1 MSCLRNLVAFVILTF
16 SSNFLFAQ
24 AFADNNKGFTVK
36 GITLSEVE
44 DQDWSIYNDEE
55 NNIYY
60 IDFETIAFNL
70 SEVVVLDEQDQVVFQ
85 EEVFDLPVNTI
96 YELDF
101 KPFGT
106 GKFKIELRSFTK
118 FIKKD
123 VLIK

>member
-1 MSCLRNLVAFVILTF
+1 MLRMRTMIALVALSF
-16 SSNFLFAQ
+16 SSSFLFAQ
-24 AFADNNKGFTVK
+24 TSVDNGNQFVAKGFILV
-36 GITLSEVE
+36 EAE
-44 DQDWSIYNDEE
+44 DQDWSIYNDED

-60 IDFETIAFNL
+60 IDFEKITFNL
-70 SEVVVLDEQDQVVFQ
+70 SEIVVLNEQN
-85 EEVFDLPVNTI
+85 EEVFKEDVLDLPVNSI

-106 GKFKIELRSFTK
+106 GQFKIELRSFTK

>member
-1 MSCLRNLVAFVILTF
+1 MRTMIALVALSF
-16 SSNFLFAQ
+16 SSSFLFAQ
-24 AFADNNKGFTVK
+24 TSVDNGNQFVAKGFILV
-36 GITLSEVE
+36 EAE
-44 DQDWSIYNDEE
+44 DQDWSIYNDED

-60 IDFETIAFNL
+60 IDFEKITFNL
-70 SEVVVLDEQDQVVFQ
+70 SEIVVLNEQN
-85 EEVFDLPVNTI
+85 EEVFKEDVLDLPVNSI

-106 GKFKIELRSFTK
+106 GQFKIELRSFTK